1 VLSGIKVGP
10 GSACRRQVARDP
22 TQHKI
27 HEIFRRDIQVLLI
40 LHITLFAYYA
50 NLIGNYADDGRQ
62 HMDTLSTDST
72 QQIWRGVGVIRL

>member
-1 VLSGIKVGP
+1 MKVGP
-10 GSACRRQVARDP
+10 GSACKRQIASCP

-40 LHITLFAYYA
+40 LHITLLAYCA
-50 NLIGNYADDGRQ
+50 NSIGNYADDGRQ
-62 HMDTLSTDST
+62 HTDTLSTDSA